1 MYTVM
6 VLCVYCVYWYH
17 GTWEALWITF
27 SCLKYVSSLV
37 ENISPF
43 KHKEVRQQSKKPV
56 SLKSLSWHVLGCTEW
71 WTMGKIWIE
80 MPDGSDCKES
90 ACSAGDPGSIPGSG
104 RFPGE
109 GNGYPLQYSCL
120 ENSITEE
127 AGGLQSMGSQS
138 QTWLSTHTH
147 L

>member
-1 MYTVM
+1 
-6 VLCVYCVYWYH
+6 
-17 GTWEALWITF
+17 
-27 SCLKYVSSLV
+27 
-37 ENISPF
+37 
-43 KHKEVRQQSKKPV
+43 
-56 SLKSLSWHVLGCTEW
+56 
-71 WTMGKIWIE
+71 MGKIWIE
-80 MPDGSDCKES
+80 MPDGSDCKEL

-138 QTWLSTHTH
+138 QT
-147 L
+147 